1 MLAPVAML
9 RPGPLTL
16 LGLALAVGCGGS
28 SESFSE
34 PDGEAG
40 EPGSGGGAS
49 GSGGT
54 QGGSAP
60 TGGDA
65 GSVNGGT
72 SGTGAGG
79 TDPNGGTGVGGT
91 ETGGEAGA
99 GATGGSSG
107 GFGGTSGFGG
117 SAGFPTGGFGGQV
130 GGSGGFGGAPD
141 PLCPFR
147 PPSGACDPNG
157 LQCRYDIARQCLCVS
172 FSTTFTCGAVDPR
185 CTAMAGAVP
194 PSGDIAIP
202 VSTQTCTC
210 QGGTW
215 FCTYP

>member
-1 MLAPVAML
+1 ML
-9 RPGPLTL
+9 RPVPLAL

-40 EPGSGGGAS
+40 ESGSGGSSS

-54 QGGSAP
+54 QGGNLQ
-60 TGGDA
+60 TGGSVSG
-65 GSVNGGT
+65 GS
-72 SGTGAGG
+72 SGTGAGGGGG

-99 GATGGSSG
+99 GAAGGSSG
-107 GFGGTSGFGG
+107 GLGGTSGFGG
-117 SAGFPTGGFGGQV
+117 SGGFPTGGFGGLV

-147 PPSGACDPNG
+147 TPSGACDANG
-157 LQCRYDIARQCLCVS
+157 LQCRYDLARQCLCVS
-172 FSTTFTCGAVDPR
+172 FSTYICTAVDPR

-210 QGGTW
+210 QGGMW